1 MRTASVKHANGV
13 TLIELLLVIIIAGVL
28 SSLAISSYSKYI
40 QNAKSTKAA
49 GDLGKIKLLIDAFRL
64 NNSDALPLTLADVN
78 AGAMKDPWDN
88 NYEYLNFSTIPGMG
102 AGPKRKDHNLV
113 PINTAYDL
121 YSKGPDGDSVSPLT
135 AAKSRDDIILANDGG
150 FIGKASDY

>member
-1 MRTASVKHANGV
+1 MRTSSVKHARGL
-13 TLIELLLVIIIAGVL
+13 TLIELLLVIIIVGVL
-28 SSLAISSYSKYI
+28 SSLTIASYSNYI
-40 QNAKSTKAA
+40 QNSKSTKAA

-64 NNSDALPLTLADVN
+64 NNSDALPLTLAEVN

-88 NYEYLNFSTIPGMG
+88 SYVYLNFSTITGMG
-102 AGPKRKDHNLV
+102 VGAKRKDHNLV

-121 YSKGPDGDSVSPLT
+121 YSKGPDGDSVAPLT